1 VVSLLPCSCGVRTTR
16 MCICS
21 RSEVYCQTLLAS
33 QLDFE
38 TYFARSSYTL
48 ASGEWLECS
57 LARATARWSR
67 RRGEPP
73 SASQPPAR
81 GERSLLCHCSYVL
94 TRRKGG
100 ASQPGLSRKND
111 HSTALR
117 STKSTEMCGAGNIH
131 IMYCMRGLLRCA
143 CHAPPRAAVGPARA
157 GASALA
163 AEATQHRNLTRDRV
177 VVFVEQ
183 VAQRGN

>member
-1 VVSLLPCSCGVRTTR
+1 

-117 STKSTEMCGAGNIH
+117 STKSTEMCGAIF
-131 IMYCMRGLLRCA
+131 ILRLAEMCVPRGPRR
-143 CHAPPRAAVGPARA
+143 RAAVGPARA